1 MRLRL
6 ARICRTGDVL
16 AEHAA
21 FRRQRP
27 EFFDVVNR
35 GTAVSFA
42 LLDDPQLHHLVIC
55 LISRQADTVLFT
67 KQRRASPDDGLI
79 TQSIRAAATAGV
91 LLCFVEK
98 LTAPTGA
105 FMEM

>member
-1 MRLRL
+1 
-6 ARICRTGDVL
+6 
-16 AEHAA
+16 
-21 FRRQRP
+21 
-27 EFFDVVNR
+27 
-35 GTAVSFA
+35 
-42 LLDDPQLHHLVIC
+42 
-55 LISRQADTVLFT
+55 VLFT

>member
-6 ARICRTGDVL
+6 ARICGTGDVF

-35 GTAVSFA
+35 SAAVSFT
-42 LLDDPQLHHLVIC
+42 LFNDPQLRHLVIC
-55 LISRQADTVLFT
+55 LISRQAYTILF
-67 KQRRASPDDGLI
+67 QQC
-79 TQSIRAAATAGV
+79 TQ
-91 LLCFVEK
+91 
-98 LTAPTGA
+98 
-105 FMEM
+105 

>member
-6 ARICRTGDVL
+6 TRICRTGDVL

-27 EFFDVVNR
+27 EFFDVINR

-42 LLDDPQLHHLVIC
+42 LFDDPQFHHLVIC
-55 LISRQADTVLFT
+55 LISRKADTILF
-67 KQRRASPDDGLI
+67 QQC
-79 TQSIRAAATAGV
+79 TQ
-91 LLCFVEK
+91 
-98 LTAPTGA
+98 
-105 FMEM
+105 